1 MHRPKKNKIKNP
13 TIADDQQ
20 DLLDERHLI
29 DVEDS
34 EEISFEDR
42 IQMYWMENKGFISGC
57 ILVLA
62 LAIIGLNGMRIY
74 KTQAEAKIQAA
85 YTEALA
91 GETLADFASAYAN
104 KDLGGLAALSV
115 ADEAY
120 NAGEFDKAVEFYS
133 ITAEALADNILGG
146 RAEVGEAFAR
156 FYAGN
161 EDEALAQLADI
172 ASDITL
178 PEAAR
183 TEAAYHLA
191 VEADVKGE
199 KELYQRY
206 VAQVEA
212 STIATQW
219 QQRLAIYEQKA
230 R

>member
-199 KELYQRY
+199 KKLYQRY